1 MTEMPSEMVIAGFVA
16 MGAAVAWLAVKWEA
30 GNNRCE
36 DRSNKLSEELQS
48 LQRWNQTVMLS
59 AINDMSLAMR
69 QLKHEVRDLDPSD
82 AHESET
88 DIHTTLTGHERQVI
102 ERHENGDTTAIIRRI
117 K

>member
-1 MTEMPSEMVIAGFVA
+1 MTEMTSEMVIAGFVA
-16 MGAAVAWLAVKWEA
+16 MGSAVAWLAVKWEA

-36 DRSNKLSEELQS
+36 ERSNKLAEQLNELTH
-48 LQRWNQTVMLS
+48 WNQTVMIS
-59 AINDMSLAMR
+59 AIQDTALALR

-82 AHESET
+82 AHDSES

-102 ERHENGDTTAIIRRI
+102 ERHANGDTTAIIRRI